1 MFLCSAGI
9 YTYNCILLTW
19 VSNNLSPDYK
29 RSAGVPFFASL
40 GNISGVVASNI
51 YPANG
56 GPRYV
61 MGNAISAGTETIA
74 WLLIGAIW
82 WLLRWREAK
91 KDALREMGVQ
101 DNGKEGDRRLDFK
114 YNL

>member
-1 MFLCSAGI
+1 
-9 YTYNCILLTW
+9 
-19 VSNNLSPDYK
+19 
-29 RSAGVPFFASL
+29 
-40 GNISGVVASNI
+40 
-51 YPANG
+51 
-56 GPRYV
+56 
-61 MGNAISAGTETIA
+61 MGNAISAGAETIA